1 MFEPGN
7 RLRRT
12 KVWIACW
19 TVRDLMIYAA
29 AAVFCLCCIYGI
41 STFRGTDS
49 QPTYY
54 REDNIEPDA
63 AQKVNAGANQ
73 RPRLALVIDDFGSSR
88 DGVEEMLSLD
98 IPFTAAVMPFLE
110 YSVSDA
116 QRAYEAGKEV
126 IVHLPMQAHEKD
138 NPAWLGPNPIRIT
151 SDTETVR
158 GIVADAIKEI
168 PYAVGANVHMGT
180 ECSENPEIVEA
191 VMETLK
197 QENYFFVD
205 SVTTPHSVCEAVA
218 SDLQMHFAQRN
229 VFLEAGNEG
238 KEFAAAQ
245 LRRAGEIALE
255 HSYALAIGH
264 VGPEGGSSTAEAI
277 REVKDE
283 LLAQG
288 IEFVYVSQILSV
300 PQ

>member
-1 MFEPGN
+1 MFWPKK
-7 RLRRT
+7 RMRRAC
-12 KVWIACW
+12 VWIACW
-19 TVRDLMIYAA
+19 TVRDLLIYAA
-29 AAVFCLCCIYGI
+29 AFVFCFCCIYGMF
-41 STFRGTDS
+41 SVREPED
-49 QPTYY
+49 QPAYY
-54 REDNIEPDA
+54 REDNIELDTV
-63 AQKVNAGANQ
+63 QKVSAGTSQ
-73 RPRLALVIDDFGSSR
+73 HPRLALVIDDFGSSR

-110 YSVSDA
+110 YSAADA
-116 QRAYEAGKEV
+116 RRAYEAGKEV

-151 SDTETVR
+151 SDTETVQ
-158 GIVADAIKEI
+158 GIVADAMKEI

-197 QENYFFVD
+197 QGGYFFVD

-238 KEFAAAQ
+238 KEFAADQ
-245 LRRAGEIALE
+245 LRRAGELALE

-288 IEFVYVSQILSV
+288 IEFVYVSQILSI
-300 PQ
+300 PE